1 MEESVKK
8 LILSIA
14 LIMLTSVLLK
24 AQVPTTMSYQGV
36 LTDNSGVVVPDGNY
50 NLTFRLYNTA
60 DGGSP
65 LWEEGQ
71 LLPVSQGVF
80 NAILGSVIPL
90 ALPFNEQY
98 WLGIS
103 VSAGAELTPRIRLT
117 AGAYSFIAQTVVDGG
132 ITEDKIAN
140 GEITSG
146 KLAPETFSLLPVA
159 YGTISIDGEVFEGSS
174 GNFTVTKVGVGH
186 YKIDFADFNYYYTK
200 NVTVCSVYGNDPC
213 LISYYD
219 AGTSLYIKT
228 FNLAGTLENHYFN
241 FVVYKK

>member
-1 MEESVKK
+1 MKRVF
-8 LILSIA
+8 LSIA
-14 LIMLTSVLLK
+14 LFVLTSVFLQG
-24 AQVPTTMSYQGV
+24 QVPSTMSYQGI
-36 LTDNSGVVVPDGNY
+36 LADNSGVPVPDGNY

-60 DGGSP
+60 NGGSP
-65 LWEEGQ
+65 VWEEGQ
-71 LLPVSQGVF
+71 LLPVSKGVF

-90 ALPFNEQY
+90 ALPFDEQY

-103 VSAGAELTPRIRLT
+103 VSAGDELTPRIRLT
-117 AGAYSFIAQTVVDGG
+117 AGAYCFIAQTVVDEG
-132 ITEDKIAN
+132 ITANKIAN
-140 GEITSG
+140 GEITSE

-159 YGTISIDGEVFEGSS
+159 YGTISDGGEVYEGSS
-174 GNFTVTKVGVGH
+174 GNFTVTKVGDGH